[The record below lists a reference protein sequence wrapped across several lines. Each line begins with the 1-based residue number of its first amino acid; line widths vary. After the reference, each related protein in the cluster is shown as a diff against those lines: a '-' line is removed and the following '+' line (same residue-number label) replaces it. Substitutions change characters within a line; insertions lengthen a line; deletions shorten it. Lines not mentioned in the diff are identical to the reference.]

1 MNKVILMGRLVA
13 DPEFSM
19 TTSGI
24 AKCTFRI
31 AVDRDYT
38 KPGEEK
44 QSDFFRITCWRQTAE
59 FVDKYFVKGK
69 PILVEGKIQND
80 NYVDKNGIQQYREQ
94 IIADNVKFLLSD
106 PTRNSSGNSGRRYDD
121 YDNDRYD
128 DRRSSRRND
137 HYDDDDYRRGSSR
150 RNDHYDDDDYRRG
163 SSRRNDR
170 YDDDDDYRR
179 GSRSSR
185 YDDDYDDRR
194 SSRRDD
200 DDDRRR
206 DAQDEERRSASS
218 QPKKDVQLGN
228 DNSDDSDLGDL
239 KEIISENDLPF

>member
-19 TTSGI
+19 TASGI

-31 AVDRDYT
+31 AVDRDYN

-59 FVDKYFVKGK
+59 LVDKYFVKGK
-69 PILVEGKIQND
+69 PILVEAKIQNN
-80 NYVDKNGIQQYREQ
+80 NYTDRDGVKHYQDDIV
-94 IIADNVKFLLSD
+94 ADRVSFLLSD
-106 PTRNSSGNSGRRYDD
+106 PTRTGSGNSGSRRYDD

-128 DRRSSRRND
+128 DDRYRRS
-137 HYDDDDYRRGSSR
+137 
-150 RNDHYDDDDYRRG
+150 

-179 GSRSSR
+179 DSRRRSDRYDDDDRDRRKTSR
-185 YDDDYDDRR
+185 YDDDDDYR
-194 SSRRDD
+194 SRRRDD
-200 DDDRRR
+200 DADRRG

-218 QPKKDVQLGN
+218 QPKKDIQLGN
-228 DNSDDSDLGDL
+228 DSDDSDLGDF

>member
-69 PILVEGKIQND
+69 PILVEAKIQNN
-80 NYVDKNGIQQYREQ
+80 NYTDRDGVKHYQDDIVAE
-94 IIADNVKFLLSD
+94 NVSFLLSD
-106 PTRNSSGNSGRRYDD
+106 PTRNSSGNSGRRYND

-137 HYDDDDYRRGSSR
+137 R
-150 RNDHYDDDDYRRG
+150 YDDDDYRRG

-170 YDDDDDYRR
+170 YDDDDDYRK

-228 DNSDDSDLGDL
+228 DNSDDSDLGDF